1 MRSGSCVLA
10 ALLCILAT
18 PLGAARE
25 NAAIF
30 SLSIAGLPIGSAS
43 LAFDRDGDRYAIEG
57 AADIGFLFWGGQ
69 GVAHTEGSV
78 SGDALRP
85 ERYRLSYD
93 GVSRPGAVRIDFREG
108 AAVAWERRP
117 PIPPEFAK
125 DRDEVDAGDLVNVL
139 DPLSALVAPL
149 GPDAAASD
157 VCDRVAPV
165 FSGYTRFDL
174 ELVGSSGQGDA
185 AGVTCDIRYRAV
197 SGHRRDSDSVRRLQ
211 MPGAL
216 GLVMAPIG
224 ADAWA
229 PARLTFATRFGVLEI
244 ARRD

>member
-1 MRSGSCVLA
+1 MRPGSGVLA
-10 ALLCILAT
+10 ALLCMVST
-18 PLGAARE
+18 SLGASRE
-25 NAAIF
+25 NAAVF
-30 SLSIAGLPIGSAS
+30 SLSIAGLPIGSAL
-43 LAFDRDGDRYAIEG
+43 LAFDRDGDRYVIEG
-57 AADIGFLFWGGQ
+57 AADIGFLFWGGN
-69 GVAHTEGSV
+69 GVARTEGRV
-78 SGDALRP
+78 SRGALQP

-93 GVSRPGAVRIDFREG
+93 GVSRPGAVRIDFDKG
-108 AAVAWERRP
+108 AAVGWERRP

-125 DRDEVDAGDLVNVL
+125 GREEVRPDDLVDVL

-149 GPDAAASD
+149 GPDAPASD
-157 VCDRVAPV
+157 ICDRVVPV

-174 ELVGSSGQGDA
+174 ELVGSSGQGD
-185 AGVTCDIRYRAV
+185 GVVTCDIRYRAV

-211 MPGAL
+211 RPGAL
-216 GLVMAPIG
+216 GLTMAPIG